1 MKRLLSIFAICLFH
15 LGLFAQDG
23 QEMVTYTSGYYVQ
36 GGETHIAGDT
46 KNIGGYVFDES
57 GSPVEGIVA
66 TLTFGVA
73 GDSDFNEANWNY
85 SVEGFEAYTSGNGVN
100 GRSDGG
106 TVYIIRPNC
115 NGYIDVGVVHNA
127 GKKLYILEDEVAM
140 EGYNGL
146 TADEQYRGLYGFP
159 VKAGSTY
166 KIYATGSKLG
176 FYGFKFLY
184 TPDSSATFEAYN
196 LTVSTNIKNNVYCNP
211 RGTTVQTAGSTI
223 WLDTYSY
230 GTYRFKHWTANGEVV
245 STDQYFSYTMPQKDV
260 NMVAVYE
267 FNPSNP
273 GDPASAENTYKLT
286 LESKPAN
293 AGYFN
298 LPKVSKV
305 EAGSTTWLY
314 AYTNKNGYVF
324 KEWQVDDKKIS
335 SLRELD
341 FVMPEKHITLT
352 AVFEF
357 KPTSPGNPGTNLLVD
372 GELMLDDFMPGEAWS
387 AAYNATDGNFD
398 QVYSAIMIGEIG
410 EWDASTIVGNCQNL
424 TSLDVSRTTGMNYVR
439 GFAFNDNSQLNTVS
453 LPASIASIGDYAFMG
468 CPSLTTIN
476 LHAVTPPTISSWAF
490 TDGSQSI
497 VNQVTVF
504 VPAASL
510 SLYENAEV
518 WKDLISQG
526 LQIRPLGTDV
536 CDLEI
541 NLPEGTDASLYKDM
555 YLEAVNTKSGQCL
568 RYVMTNSI
576 TYTFNSII
584 KNTTWNIYLKN
595 AKGEVLGTIENVEV
609 KNQDVTVTFESL
621 ETPQNVTLTVLAGDT
636 DVTAKTTIA
645 WSDAAG
651 NFLAQGATI
660 KNLLKGNVVQYNVTL
675 SEALAMEYQLPEG
688 GVYTVED
695 GDNAIQ
701 VTLTALPKLAI
712 TGTVI
717 DYNKSTEDNLV
728 ALPGAIV
735 AVSQTINGKFS
746 KTYTAKT
753 DAEGKW
759 SLKEEVYVAPTE
771 ITASKTGYISE
782 TQTFDTLNVTVID
795 TFALRDINGTTINLT
810 LTYQTLNGEQ
820 KDYDDVANV
829 AYTVVNAAT
838 GEALTGL
845 SFQESK
851 IVMQNKLEQGTQLI
865 LTATSKNQKFMPVT
879 VNAIV
884 DSHDKADVTFFIKQ
898 LGGIQATFGQTE
910 NSGACVGI
918 LYDANG
924 QFVKRYEYNGNKLV
938 IDELKDGSYTLVT
951 MANSQLF
958 NTVGQ
963 LSQFGEMGLRNGVD
977 FVRNNVTVKSGEWT
991 VVNITKVPYLDETKL
1006 YYTGVNTSF
1015 SANKSQITA
1024 GQYLTLRGQVDF
1036 KDAYA
1041 GQVSNVELVVNLTD
1055 DCEFVDN
1062 SVMLGKN
1069 LTSYTLNGKQLIVP
1083 IGMSKEQVRF
1093 CVIPTK
1099 EGTYEPSASVSFAIG
1114 SKKVLQPI
1122 GSAQTT
1128 VKGVTIN
1135 VPATIAKPQFTASGT
1150 AIAKSDV
1157 YVYVDDMLMG
1167 KTMVKANGKWSMQ
1180 CELVA
1185 DATDKAEHPVYARVV
1200 TPEKAELLTDTKIV
1214 TLDENAILPQ
1224 EVNMSFYNGWLG
1236 KTVKVDWD
1244 MIEKKVN
1251 PASYMFY
1258 TTTDFTFTI
1267 SFTVN
1272 NSEKVTGVQLIV
1284 YKNNNSYDILNAQFN
1299 EKKQIWVVSQRY
1311 SSWALPTAVKVK
1323 YLIDGQQQTLSEDKD
1338 DEGIEHSN
1346 PILDPSGY
1354 VYEAVSSN
1362 RLQGVTASIYY
1373 KEEKKDMYGESY
1385 WVENLWNAEDYAQV
1399 NPQFTDENGM
1409 YQWDVPNGLW
1419 QVRLEKEG
1427 YLQTKSEWLPVPP
1440 PQLDINLPMTRTSKP
1455 EVTAVKASSEGVEIT
1470 FNMYM
1475 DPATLIPYNFNVTQS
1490 GNPVAGELLLLDEE
1504 EAYKGAAQTYASKV
1518 YFKFAEELP
1527 SGDGLQLIVNKAVKS
1542 YAGISMQ
1549 ADNSQDF
1556 AVELVVNKITVDS
1569 DIDLVNVTYGETRTV
1584 TVGALPNEAA
1594 KGQTVSVQ
1602 SLSELVATVDAETLT
1617 LDENGQADLVISGE
1631 LPGSTKLVFNV
1642 VGTDVRDTLTVN
1654 VKEAEKLVTIAPRA
1668 SRVSGSK
1675 LYNGEKIQLSCE
1687 TEDAVIKYTLDGS
1700 DPAEAGE
1707 SVRTY
1712 KADEPIVITT
1722 DNVTLKAIAE
1732 GKDLK
1737 PSEVAEFNYELKKS
1751 TIGYA
1756 LKGWTWVSHNMEN
1769 AVSTAD
1775 FTDGIAA
1782 NVERIVGKTSEV
1794 INDPNY
1800 GLIGSLTELQPA
1812 VGYKIKVK
1820 ANTDKIIKGNELNA
1834 NENTVSVKAGW
1845 NWIGYPLNQTMT
1857 VNEALE
1863 YFEASVGDEIVGN
1876 DGTAVYDGET
1886 WNGLELMNPGQ
1897 GYLFKTATTADI
1909 QFNTNTV
1916 SVAASRVGK
1925 RNWLI
1930 GSPWSNDKYAY
1941 PNIMPLF
1948 AEFYVDGVKYDDGEF
1963 VVAAFAGD
1971 ECRGVGRWIKGRL
1984 MMNVCGDGGEEITF
1998 KAYNKASEQ
2007 YFTVAENVTF
2017 VSDNCGSWFAPM
2029 KLTLGNETTGMSEVN
2044 KDLFI
2049 SVGNGYITV
2058 NAGGKNINSLT
2069 LTNMGGVMVLS
2080 ASNLGT
2086 GATITTGSLSDGM
2099 YIVTIK
2105 AEGKTYYEKILKGNK

>member
-1 MKRLLSIFAICLFH
+1 
-15 LGLFAQDG
+15 
-23 QEMVTYTSGYYVQ
+23 MVTYTSGYYVQ
-36 GGETHIAGDT
+36 GGEIHTAGDT
-46 KNIGGYVFDES
+46 KDIGGYVFDES
-57 GSPVEGIVA
+57 GSLVEGVVA

-73 GDSDFNEANWNY
+73 GDSDFYEANWNY
-85 SVEGFEAYTSGNGVN
+85 SVEGFEGFTSGNGVN

-115 NGYIDVGVVHNA
+115 NGYINVAVVHNA
-127 GKKLYILEDEVAM
+127 NKKLYILEDEVAM

-146 TADEQYRGLYGFP
+146 TADEQYRGVYGFQ

-166 KIYATGSKLG
+166 KIYASGSKLG
-176 FYGFKFLY
+176 FYGFNFLY
-184 TPDSSATFEAYN
+184 TPDTSSVIEAYN
-196 LTVSTNIKNNVYCNP
+196 LTVSTNVKNNVYCYP
-211 RGTTVQTAGSTI
+211 QGTSMQIAGNTI
-223 WLDTYSY
+223 WMETSSY
-230 GTYRFKHWTANGEVV
+230 GSYRFKHWTANGEIV

-273 GDPASAENTYKLT
+273 GDPASAEQTYKLT

-298 LPKVSKV
+298 LPKVNKL

-314 AYTNKNGYVF
+314 AYTNKSGYVF
-324 KEWQVDDKKIS
+324 KEWQVDGKKIS
-335 SLRELD
+335 SQREFE

-357 KPTSPGNPGTNLLVD
+357 KPTSPGNPGTNSLVD
-372 GELMLDDFMPGEAWS
+372 GELMLDDFMPGDAWS
-387 AAYNATDGNFD
+387 ATYNATGGNFD

-504 VPAASL
+504 IPAASM

-518 WKDLISQG
+518 WKDLIDQG

-536 CDLEI
+536 CNLEI
-541 NLPEGTDASLYKDM
+541 NLPEETDMSLYKDM
-555 YLEAVNTKSGQCL
+555 YLEALNTKSGQSL
-568 RYVMTNSI
+568 RYVITNSI

-584 KNTTWNIYLKN
+584 KNTTWDIYLKN

-621 ETPQNVTLTVLAGDT
+621 EIPQNVTLTVLAGDT
-636 DVTAKTTIA
+636 DVTAQITIA

-660 KNLLKGNVVQYNVTL
+660 KNLLKGNLVQYSVTL

-688 GVYTVED
+688 GSYTVAD
-695 GDNAIQ
+695 SDNSIQ
-701 VTLTALPKLAI
+701 VLLTALPKLAI
-712 TGTVI
+712 TGMVI
-717 DYNKSTEDNLV
+717 DYNKSTENNLV

-735 AVSQTINGKFS
+735 AVSQTINGRYS
-746 KTYTAKT
+746 KTFTAKT

-759 SLKEEVYVAPTE
+759 SLKEDVYVAPTE

-782 TQTFDTLNVTVID
+782 TQIYDTLNVAVID

-810 LTYQTLNGEQ
+810 LIHQTLTGEQ
-820 KDYDDVANV
+820 KGYDDVANV
-829 AYTVVNAAT
+829 AYTVVNAAS
-838 GEALTGL
+838 GEALTDL

-851 IVMQNKLEQGTQLI
+851 IVMQNKLEQGTLLI

-898 LGGIQATFGQTE
+898 LGGIQATYGQTE

-1041 GQVSNVELVVNLTD
+1041 GLVSNVELVVNLTD
-1055 DCEFVDN
+1055 DSEFVDN

-1069 LTSYTLNGKQLIVP
+1069 LTSYTLKGKQLIVP
-1083 IGMSKEQVRF
+1083 IGTSKEQVRF

-1099 EGTYEPSASVSFAIG
+1099 EGIYEPSASVSFAIG
-1114 SKKVLQPI
+1114 KSKKVLQPI

-1135 VPATIAKPQFTASGT
+1135 VPATVAKPQFTASGT
-1150 AIAKSDV
+1150 AIAKSEV

-1167 KTMVKANGKWSMQ
+1167 KTTVKANGKWSMQ

-1185 DATDKAEHPVYARVV
+1185 DATDKNEHPVYARVV
-1200 TPEKAELLTDTKIV
+1200 TPEKAELLTDTKTV
-1214 TLDENAILPQ
+1214 TFDENAILAQ
-1224 EVNMSFYNGWLG
+1224 EVNMSFYNGWLR

-1284 YKNNNSYDILNAQFN
+1284 YKNNNSYDILNAQYN
-1299 EKKQIWVVSQRY
+1299 EKKQIWVASQRY

-1323 YLIDGQQQTLSEDKD
+1323 YLIDGQLQIVSEDKD

-1440 PQLDINLPMTRTSKP
+1440 PQLDINLPMMRTSKP
-1455 EVTAVKASSEGVEIT
+1455 EVQKVKASSEGVEIT

-1475 DPATLIPYNFNVTQS
+1475 DPATLIPYNFNVAQN
-1490 GNPVAGELLLLDEE
+1490 GKDVDGQIQLLDEE
-1504 EAYKGAAQTYASKV
+1504 EAYQGAAQTYASKV
-1518 YFKFAEELP
+1518 FFKFDEELP

-1542 YAGISMQ
+1542 YAGISMKE
-1549 ADNSQDF
+1549 DNSQDF
-1556 AVELVVNKITVDS
+1556 AVELVVNKIKFDS
-1569 DIDLVNVTYGETRTV
+1569 NIDLVNVTYGGTRTV
-1584 TVGALPNEAA
+1584 TVGALPNGAA
-1594 KGQTVSVQ
+1594 KGEEISVE
-1602 SLSELVATVDAETLT
+1602 SLSELVATVNADTLT
-1617 LDENGQADLVISGE
+1617 LDEKGQADLVITGE

-1654 VKEAEKLVTIAPRA
+1654 VMEAEKLVTIAPRA

-1675 LYNGEKIQLSCE
+1675 LYNGEKILLSCE
-1687 TEDAVIKYTLDGS
+1687 TEDAVIKYTVDGS
-1700 DPAEAGE
+1700 DPTGEGENVLTYKGE
-1707 SVRTY
+1707 SI
-1712 KADEPIVITT
+1712 AITT
-1722 DNVTLKAIAE
+1722 DNVTLKAFAE

-1737 PSEVAEFNYELKKS
+1737 PSEVVEFHYELKKS

-1769 AVSTAD
+1769 AESIAH
-1775 FTDGIAA
+1775 FTEGIAE
-1782 NVERIVGKTSEV
+1782 NVERIVGQTSEV
-1794 INDPNY
+1794 INDPSY

-1845 NWIGYPLNQTMT
+1845 NWIGYPLNQVMT
-1857 VNEALE
+1857 VDEALE

-1876 DGTAVYDGET
+1876 DGTAVYDGT
-1886 WNGLELMNPGQ
+1886 SWNGLELMKPGQ
-1897 GYLFKTATTADI
+1897 GYHFYTATDADI

-1916 SVAASRVGK
+1916 SVAASRAGK

-1930 GSPWSNDKYAY
+1930 GSPWTNDKYAY

-1948 AEFYVDGVKYDDGEF
+1948 AEFYVDGVKSDDGEF

-1998 KAYNKASEQ
+1998 KAYHKDSEQ
-2007 YFTVAENVTF
+2007 YFTVVEHVTF
-2017 VSDNCGSWFAPM
+2017 VSDNCGSWFVPT
-2029 KLTLGNETTGMSEVN
+2029 KLTLGNETTGVSEVN
-2044 KDLFI
+2044 KNLFI

-2058 NAGGKNINSLT
+2058 NAGGKNISSLMI
-2069 LTNMGGVMVLS
+2069 TNMGGVTVLS
-2080 ASNLGT
+2080 ASDLGT

>member
-1 MKRLLSIFAICLFH
+1 M
-15 LGLFAQDG
+15 
-23 QEMVTYTSGYYVQ
+23 Q
-36 GGETHIAGDT
+36 GGETHTAGET
-46 KNIGGYVFDES
+46 KDIGGYVLDES
-57 GSPVEGIVA
+57 GSVIDGTVA
-66 TLTFGVA
+66 TLTFGVEGGA
-73 GDSDFNEANWNY
+73 DFYEANWDY
-85 SVEGFEAYTSGNGVN
+85 SINNFSNFSAYVPGNGEN
-100 GRSDGG
+100 GSSDGG

-115 NGYIDVGVVHNA
+115 NGFINVGVVLNA
-127 GKKLYILEDEVAM
+127 GKALYILEDEVAM

-146 TADEQYRGLYGFP
+146 TVETQYRGLYGFQ

-166 KIYATGSKLG
+166 KIYANGSKLG
-176 FYGFKFLY
+176 FYGFSFLY
-184 TPDSSATFEAYN
+184 TPDSSLVFEIYN
-196 LTVSTNIKNNVYCNP
+196 LTVSTNLKNNVYYYP
-211 RGTTVQTAGSTI
+211 RGTTPQVAGSNV
-223 WLDTYSY
+223 WMEAYSY
-230 GTYRFKHWTANGEVV
+230 NSYRFKHWIADGEIV

-260 NMVAVYE
+260 NMLAVFE

-273 GDPASAENTYKLT
+273 GDPESAENSYNLT
-286 LESKPAN
+286 LECQPAKV
-293 AGYFN
+293 GEFN
-298 LPKVSKV
+298 LSNKSKV
-305 EAGSTTWLY
+305 AAGTTKWIY
-314 AYTNKNGYVF
+314 AYNRREGYVF
-324 KEWQVDDKKIS
+324 KEWQIDGKKIS
-335 SLRELD
+335 SDRELE
-341 FVMPEKHITLT
+341 FVMPEQNVTLT

-357 KPTSPGNPGTNLLVD
+357 NPTNPGNPGTNSFVD
-372 GELMLDDFMPGEAWS
+372 GELMLDDFMPGDAYD
-387 AAYNATDGNFD
+387 AAYRATKGNYD
-398 QVYSAIMIGEIG
+398 EVYSAIMIGEVS
-410 EWDASTIVGNCQNL
+410 EWDANNIVGNCQNL
-424 TSLDVSRTTGMNYVR
+424 TSIDLSRTTGMNIVR
-439 GFAFNDNSQLNTVS
+439 EFAFNGNAQLNTIS
-453 LPASIASIGDYAFMG
+453 LPANVTYIDSYAFFN

-476 LHAVTPPTISSWAF
+476 LHAVTPPAISSWLF
-490 TDGSQSI
+490 GEYTPSMI
-497 VNQVTVF
+497 NQVTFF

-510 SLYENAEV
+510 SLYENAEG

-526 LQIRPLGTDV
+526 LQVMPLNTDVFDLEVNLPSGTDV
-536 CDLEI
+536 
-541 NLPEGTDASLYKDM
+541 SLYKDM
-555 YLEAVNTKSGQCL
+555 YLEAVNTKSGQTL
-568 RYVMTNSI
+568 RYVITNSI
-576 TYTFNSII
+576 IYTFNSVI
-584 KNTTWNIYLKN
+584 KNTTWDIYLKN
-595 AKGEVLGTIENVEV
+595 AKGEALGAIKNVEV
-609 KNQDVTVTFESL
+609 KNQDVSVTFESL
-621 ETPQNVTLTVLAGDT
+621 KTPQNVTLTVKAGET
-636 DVTAKTTIA
+636 DVTANTTIA
-645 WSDAAG
+645 WSDVAG

-660 KNLLKGNVVQYNVTL
+660 KNLLEGEVVQYSVTL
-675 SEALAMEYQLPEG
+675 SENLAMQYQLPEG
-688 GVYTVED
+688 GSYTVED
-695 GDNAIQ
+695 GDNIIE
-701 VTLTALPKLAI
+701 VTLEALPKMAI
-712 TGTVI
+712 TGTVY
-717 DYNKSTEDNLV
+717 DYNKSTEEKMEPL
-728 ALPGAIV
+728 AGAII

-746 KTYTAKT
+746 KTFAAKT

-759 SLKEEVYVAPTE
+759 SLKEDAYVAPTE

-782 TQTFDTLNVTVID
+782 TKTFETLSAAVID
-795 TFALRDINGTTINLT
+795 PFALRDINGTTINLT

-851 IVMQNKLEQGTQLI
+851 IVMQEKLEQGTQLI
-865 LTATSKNQKFMPVT
+865 LTATSKNQKFLPVT
-879 VNAIV
+879 VNALV

-898 LGGIQATFGQTE
+898 LGGIQATYGQTE

-924 QFVKRYEYNGNKLV
+924 QFVKRYEYNDTKLV
-938 IDELKDGSYTLVT
+938 IDELKDGSYILVT

-963 LSQFGEMGLRNGVD
+963 LSQFAEMGLRNGVD

-991 VVNITKVPYLDETKL
+991 VVNIAKVPYLDETKL
-1006 YYTGVNTSF
+1006 YYTGENTSF
-1015 SANKSQITA
+1015 SANKSQVTA

-1036 KDAYA
+1036 KEAYA
-1041 GQVSNVELVVNLTD
+1041 GMVSNVELIFNLTD

-1083 IGMSKEQVRF
+1083 IGTSTEQVRF

-1114 SKKVLQPI
+1114 EKKVLQPI

-1135 VPATIAKPQFTASGT
+1135 VPATVALPQFAASGT

-1157 YVYVDDMLMG
+1157 YVYVDEMLMG
-1167 KTMVKANGKWSMQ
+1167 KTTVKANGKWSMQ

-1185 DATDKAEHPVYARVV
+1185 DATDKNEHPVYARVV
-1200 TPEKAELLTDTKIV
+1200 TPEKAELLTDTKTV
-1214 TLDENAILPQ
+1214 TFDADANLPL
-1224 EVNMSFYNGWLG
+1224 EVKMSFYNGWLG

-1267 SFTVN
+1267 SFTKDPGN
-1272 NSEKVTGVQLIV
+1272 VTGVQLIV
-1284 YKNNNSYDILNAQFN
+1284 YKNNNSYDILNAQYN

-1323 YLIDGQQQTLSEDKD
+1323 YLIDDQQQTVSEDKD

-1346 PILDPSGY
+1346 PILDPSGF

-1385 WVENLWNAEDYAQV
+1385 WVESLWNAEEYAQV

-1455 EVTAVKASSEGVEIT
+1455 EVASVKASNEGVEIT

-1475 DPATLIPYNFNVTQS
+1475 DPATLVADNFSVTQN
-1490 GNPVAGELLLLDEE
+1490 GNPVEGELQLLNEE
-1504 EAYKGAAQTYASKV
+1504 EAYQGAAQTYASKV
-1518 YFKFAEELP
+1518 YFKFNEEL
-1527 SGDGLQLIVNKAVKS
+1527 SSSDGLHLIVNKAVKS

-1549 ADNSQDF
+1549 VDESQDF
-1556 AVELVVNKITVDS
+1556 DVELLVRRISVDS
-1569 DIDLVNVTYGETRTV
+1569 EIDLVNVTYGAQRTV
-1584 TVGALPNEAA
+1584 TVAGLPNEAA
-1594 KGQTVSVQ
+1594 KGQKVSVE
-1602 SLSELVATVDAETLT
+1602 SLSELVATTDVDDVLT
-1617 LDENGQADLVISGE
+1617 LDENGQADLTINGE
-1631 LPGSTKLVFNV
+1631 LLGSTKLVFNV

-1675 LYNGEKIQLSCE
+1675 LYNGEKIQLSSE
-1687 TEDAVIKYTLDGS
+1687 TENAVIKYTVDGS
-1700 DPAEAGE
+1700 DPTEASE
-1707 SVRTY
+1707 SVLTY
-1712 KADEPIVITT
+1712 KAGEPIVVTE
-1722 DNVTLKAIAE
+1722 NVTLKAFAE

-1737 PSEVAEFNYELKKS
+1737 PSEVAVFNYELKKS
-1751 TIGYA
+1751 TIGYSFTDW
-1756 LKGWTWVSHNMEN
+1756 KWISHNIEN

-1775 FTDGIAA
+1775 FTDGIVA
-1782 NVERIVGKTSEV
+1782 NVERIVGQTSEV
-1794 INDPNY
+1794 INDPKY

-1812 VGYKIKVK
+1812 VGYKVKVK
-1820 ANTDKIIKGNELNA
+1820 ANTDKTLKGNELNA

-1845 NWIGYPLNQTMT
+1845 NWIGYPLNQVMT

-1863 YFEASVGDEIVGN
+1863 YFEASVNDEIVGN
-1876 DGTAVYDGET
+1876 DGTAVYDGT
-1886 WNGLELMNPGQ
+1886 SWNGTLQGMKPGQ
-1897 GYLFKTATTADI
+1897 GYHFYTAADANI

-1916 SVAASRVGK
+1916 SDAVNHIGK
-1925 RNWLI
+1925 RNLFI
-1930 GSPWSNDKYAY
+1930 GSPWTNNKYAY
-1941 PNIMPLF
+1941 PNVMPLF
-1948 AEFYVDGVKYDDGEF
+1948 AEFYVDGVKCDDGEF

-1971 ECRGVGRWIKGRL
+1971 ECRGVGQWIKGRL
-1984 MMNVCGDGGEEITF
+1984 MMNICGDGGENITF
-1998 KAYNKASEQ
+1998 KAYSKDSEK
-2007 YFTVAENVTF
+2007 YFTVAEHVTF
-2017 VSDNCGSWFAPM
+2017 VSDNCGSWFVPM
-2029 KLTLGNETTGMSEVN
+2029 KLTLGNETTGLSEVN
-2044 KDLFI
+2044 KDLLI
-2049 SVGNGYITV
+2049 SIGSSYITV
-2058 NAGGKNINSLT
+2058 NAGGKNISSLT
-2069 LTNMGGVMVLS
+2069 LTNMGGVTVLS
-2080 ASNLGT
+2080 ASDLGT

>member
-1 MKRLLSIFAICLFH
+1 
-15 LGLFAQDG
+15 
-23 QEMVTYTSGYYVQ
+23 MVTYTSGYYVQ

-57 GSPVEGIVA
+57 GSLIDGTVA

-73 GDSDFNEANWNY
+73 CDNDFYEANWDN
-85 SVEGFEAYTSGNGVN
+85 SVNGFEAYVPGNGVN

-106 TVYIIRPNC
+106 TVYIIRPNY
-115 NGYIDVGVVHNA
+115 NGYINVGVVQNA
-127 GKKLYILEDEVAM
+127 NKMLYVLEDEVAM

-146 TADEQYRGLYGFP
+146 TVDEQYRGLYGFP

-166 KIYATGSKLG
+166 KIYASGSKLG
-176 FYGFKFLY
+176 FYGFNFLY

-196 LTVSTNIKNNVYCNP
+196 LTVSTNAKNNVYYYP
-211 RGTTVQTAGSTI
+211 QGTSQQIAGNNVM
-223 WLDTYSY
+223 LETYSWNN
-230 GTYRFKHWTANGEVV
+230 YRFKYWTANGEIV

-267 FNPSNP
+267 FNPANP
-273 GDPASAENTYKLT
+273 GDPASAENSYKLT
-286 LESKPAN
+286 LESQPAR
-293 AGYFN
+293 AGYFDQ
-298 LPKVSKV
+298 PKVSKK
-305 EAGSTTWLY
+305 EAGKPTWIY
-314 AYTNKNGYVF
+314 PYSNKIGYVF
-324 KEWQVDDKKIS
+324 KEWQIDGKRIS
-335 SLRELD
+335 TQRELE
-341 FVMPEKHITLT
+341 FVMPERNVTLT

-357 KPTSPGNPGTNLLVD
+357 KPTSPGNPGTNLFVD
-372 GELMLDDFMPGEAWS
+372 GELMLDDFTPGDVWS
-387 AAYNATDGNFD
+387 AAYKATSDNLG
-398 QVYSAIMIGEIG
+398 QVISAILIGEVG
-410 EWDASTIVGNCQNL
+410 EWDASSIVANCPNL
-424 TSLDVSRTTGMNYVR
+424 TSLDVSRTTGMKVVR
-439 GFAFNDNSQLNTVS
+439 EYAFSGYTQLNTIS
-453 LPASIASIGDYAFMG
+453 LPASIGAIGDNAFNG
-468 CPSLTTIN
+468 CSSLTAIN
-476 LHAVTPPTISSWAF
+476 LHAVTPPDISSLAF
-490 TDGSQSI
+490 GDDSQSI
-497 VNQVTVF
+497 VKQVTVF

-518 WKDLISQG
+518 WKDLIGQG

-536 CDLEI
+536 RDLQI

-555 YLEAVNTKSGQCL
+555 YLEAVNTKSGQSL
-568 RYVMTNSI
+568 RYVMTNSL

-609 KNQDVTVTFESL
+609 KNENVSKTFESL
-621 ETPQNVTLTVLAGDT
+621 ETPQNVTLTVFAGDT
-636 DVTAKTTIA
+636 DVTGQTTIT

-651 NFLAQGATI
+651 NFLAQGETI
-660 KNLLKGNVVQYNVTL
+660 KNLLKGNVVQYSVTL
-675 SEALAMEYQLPEG
+675 SEDLAMQYQLPEG
-688 GVYTVED
+688 GSHKVED
-695 GDNAIQ
+695 GDIQ
-701 VTLTALPKLAI
+701 VTLKALPKLAI

-735 AVSQTINGKFS
+735 AVSQTINGKYS

-759 SLKEEVYVAPTE
+759 SLKEDVYVAPTE
-771 ITASKTGYISE
+771 ITASKVGYISE
-782 TQTFDTLNVTVID
+782 TKTFETLSEQVID
-795 TFALRDINGTTINLT
+795 NFALRDINGTTINLT

-829 AYTVVNAAT
+829 TYTVVKATT
-838 GEALTGL
+838 GEMLTDL

-851 IVMQNKLEQGTQLI
+851 IVMQDKLEHGTLLI

-884 DSHDKADVTFFIKQ
+884 DNHDKANVTFFIKQ
-898 LGGIQATFGQTE
+898 LGGIQATYGQTE

-924 QFVKRYEYNGNKLV
+924 QFVKCYEYNGNNLV
-938 IDELKDGSYTLVT
+938 IDELKDGNYTLVT

-963 LSQFGEMGLRNGVD
+963 LSQFAESGLRNGVD
-977 FVRNNVTVKSGEWT
+977 YVRNNVTVKSGDWT
-991 VVNITKVPYLDETKL
+991 VVNIAKVPYLDETKL
-1006 YYTGVNTSF
+1006 YYTSVNTSF
-1015 SANKSQITA
+1015 SANKSQVTA

-1041 GQVSNVELVVNLTD
+1041 GKVSNVELIVNLTD

-1083 IGMSKEQVRF
+1083 IGTSKEQVRF

-1099 EGTYEPSASVSFAIG
+1099 EGTYEPSASVCFNIG
-1114 SKKVLQPI
+1114 GKKVLQPI

-1135 VPATIAKPQFTASGT
+1135 VPATIATPQFTASGT

-1167 KTMVKANGKWSMQ
+1167 KTTVKANGKWSMQ
-1180 CELVA
+1180 CTLVD

-1200 TPEKAELLTDTKIV
+1200 TPEKAELLTDTKTV
-1214 TLDENAILPQ
+1214 TLDENAILAKG
-1224 EVNMSFYNGWLG
+1224 VNMSFYNGWLG

-1267 SFTVN
+1267 SFTRN
-1272 NSEKVTGVQLIV
+1272 PEEVTGVQLIV
-1284 YKNNNSYDILNAQFN
+1284 YKNNNSYDILDAQYN
-1299 EKKQIWVVSQRY
+1299 VKKQIWVVSQRY

-1323 YLIDGQQQTLSEDKD
+1323 YLINGQQQTLSEDKD

-1455 EVTAVKASSEGVEIT
+1455 EVQNVKASSEGVEIT

-1475 DPATLIPYNFNVTQS
+1475 DPETLIPYNFNVTQN
-1490 GNPVAGELLLLDEE
+1490 GNTVEGEIQLLNEE
-1504 EAYKGAAQTYASKV
+1504 EAYKGASQTYASKV
-1518 YFKFAEELP
+1518 FFKFNEELP
-1527 SGDGLQLIVNKAVKS
+1527 SGDGLQLTVKKAVKS

-1549 ADNSQDF
+1549 DDKSQDF
-1556 AVELVVNKITVDS
+1556 AVELVVRRIIVDS
-1569 DIDLVNVTYGETRTV
+1569 DIDLVNVTYGETRTI
-1584 TVGALPNEAA
+1584 TVAGWPNEAA
-1594 KGQTVSVQ
+1594 KGQKISVE
-1602 SLSELVATVDAETLT
+1602 SLSELVATTDLPVLT
-1617 LDENGQADLVISGE
+1617 LDENGQAELVITGE
-1631 LPGSTKLVFNV
+1631 LPGSTKLAFNV

-1654 VKEAEKLVTIAPRA
+1654 VKEAEKLFTIAPRA

-1712 KADEPIVITT
+1712 KTDEPIVITS

-1751 TIGYA
+1751 TIGYNFT
-1756 LKGWTWVSHNMEN
+1756 GWKWISHNWEN
-1769 AVSTAD
+1769 AVSIAD

-1782 NVERIVGKTSEV
+1782 NVERIVSQTSEV
-1794 INDPNY
+1794 INDPAL
-1800 GLIGSLTELQPA
+1800 GLVGGLTELQPA

-1820 ANTDKIIKGNELNA
+1820 ADTDQTLNGYELNA

-1845 NWIGYPLNQTMT
+1845 NWIGYPLNQVMT

-1863 YFEASVGDEIVGN
+1863 YFEASIGDEIVGN

-1886 WNGLELMNPGQ
+1886 WNGDLQGLKPGQ
-1897 GYLFKTATTADI
+1897 GYHFHTATAADI
-1909 QFNTNTV
+1909 QFNTNIV
-1916 SVAASRVGK
+1916 SNAVNHIGK
-1925 RNWLI
+1925 RNLFI
-1930 GSPWSNDKYAY
+1930 GSPWTNDKYAY

-1948 AEFYVDGVKYDDGEF
+1948 AEFYVDGVKSDDGEF

-1971 ECRGVGRWIKGRL
+1971 ECRGVGQWIKGRL
-1984 MMNVCGDGGEEITF
+1984 MMNVCGDGGEDITF
-1998 KAYNKASEQ
+1998 MAYNKDSEQ
-2007 YFTVAENVTF
+2007 YFTVAEHVTF
-2017 VSDNCGSWFAPM
+2017 VSDNCGTWFAPT

-2049 SVGNGYITV
+2049 SIGSGYITV
-2058 NAGGKNINSLT
+2058 NTGGKNISSLT
-2069 LTNMGGVMVLS
+2069 LTNMGGVTVLDVS
-2080 ASNLGT
+2080 DLGT

-2099 YIVTIK
+2099 YIVTVK

>member
-1 MKRLLSIFAICLFH
+1 M
-15 LGLFAQDG
+15 
-23 QEMVTYTSGYYVQ
+23 Q
-36 GGETHIAGDT
+36 GGEIHTAGDT
-46 KNIGGYVFDES
+46 KDIGGYVFDES
-57 GSPVEGIVA
+57 GSPVEGVVA

-73 GDSDFNEANWNY
+73 GDSDFYEANWNY

-106 TVYIIRPNC
+106 TVYIIRPNY
-115 NGYIDVGVVHNA
+115 NGYINVAVVHNA
-127 GKKLYILEDEVAM
+127 NKKLYILEDEVAM
-140 EGYNGL
+140 DGYNGL
-146 TADEQYRGLYGFP
+146 TVDEQYRGVYGFQ

-166 KIYATGSKLG
+166 KIYASGSKLG
-176 FYGFKFLY
+176 FYGFNFLY
-184 TPDSSATFEAYN
+184 TPNASAVIEAYN
-196 LTVSTNIKNNVYCNP
+196 LTVSTNIKNNVYCYP
-211 RGTTVQTAGSTI
+211 RGTTVQTAGNTI
-223 WLDTYSY
+223 WLETSSY
-230 GTYRFKHWTANGEVV
+230 GSYRFMHWTANGEIV
-245 STDQYFSYTMPQKDV
+245 STDQYFGYTMPQKDV
-260 NMVAVYE
+260 NMVAVYA

-273 GDPASAENTYKLT
+273 GDPASAEHIYKLT
-286 LESKPAN
+286 LESQPAN

-298 LPKVSKV
+298 LPKVSKL

-314 AYTNKNGYVF
+314 AYTNKSGYVF
-324 KEWQVDDKKIS
+324 KEWQVDGKKIS
-335 SLRELD
+335 SQREFE
-341 FVMPEKHITLT
+341 FVMPEKHTTLT

-357 KPTSPGNPGTNLLVD
+357 KPTSPGNPGTNSLVD
-372 GELMLDDFMPGEAWS
+372 GELMLDDFTPGEAWS
-387 AAYNATDGNFD
+387 AAYNATGGNFD

-424 TSLDVSRTTGMNYVR
+424 TSLDVSRTTGMNFVR

-504 VPAASL
+504 VPAASM

-541 NLPEGTDASLYKDM
+541 NLPAGTDASLYKDM
-555 YLEAVNTKSGQCL
+555 YLEAVNTKSGQSL
-568 RYVMTNSI
+568 RYVITNSI

-584 KNTTWNIYLKN
+584 KNTTWDIFLKN

-621 ETPQNVTLTVLAGDT
+621 EIPQNVTLTVLAGDT
-636 DVTAKTTIA
+636 DVTAKTTIT
-645 WSDAAG
+645 WSDTAG

-675 SEALAMEYQLPEG
+675 SEALAMDYQLPEG

-695 GDNAIQ
+695 GGNTIQ

-712 TGTVI
+712 TGMVI

-753 DAEGKW
+753 DADGKW

-782 TQTFDTLNVTVID
+782 TQTFDTLNVAVVD

-810 LTYQTLNGEQ
+810 LIYQTLAGEQ
-820 KDYDDVANV
+820 KGYDDVANV
-829 AYTVVNAAT
+829 TYTVVNAVT
-838 GEALTGL
+838 GEALTDL

-851 IVMQNKLEQGTQLI
+851 IVMQNKLEQSTQLI

-924 QFVKRYEYNGNKLV
+924 QFVKRYDYNGNKLL

-1036 KDAYA
+1036 KEVYA
-1041 GQVSNVELVVNLTD
+1041 GLVSNVELVVNLTD

-1069 LTSYTLNGKQLIVP
+1069 LASYTLNGKQLIVP
-1083 IGMSKEQVRF
+1083 IGTSKEQVRF

-1099 EGTYEPSASVSFAIG
+1099 EGTYEPSASVSFTIG

-1135 VPATIAKPQFTASGT
+1135 VPATVAKPQFTASGT
-1150 AIAKSDV
+1150 AIAKSEV

-1167 KTMVKANGKWSMQ
+1167 KTTVKANGKWSMQ

-1185 DATDKAEHPVYARVV
+1185 DVTDKNEHPVYARVV

-1214 TLDENAILPQ
+1214 TLDENAILAQ
-1224 EVNMSFYNGWLG
+1224 EVNMSFYNGWLR

-1284 YKNNNSYDILNAQFN
+1284 YKNNNSYDILNAQYN

-1323 YLIDGQQQTLSEDKD
+1323 YLIDGQLQTLTEDKD

-1440 PQLDINLPMTRTSKP
+1440 PQLDINLPMTRTAKP
-1455 EVTAVKASSEGVEIT
+1455 EVTGVKASSEGVEIT

-1475 DPATLIPYNFNVTQS
+1475 DPATLIPYNFNVTRS
-1490 GNPVAGELLLLDEE
+1490 GNAIAGQILLLDEE
-1504 EAYKGAAQTYASKV
+1504 EAYQGALQTYASKV
-1518 YFKFAEELP
+1518 FFKFDEELP
-1527 SGDGLQLIVNKAVKS
+1527 SGDELKLFVNKAVKS

-1549 ADNSQDF
+1549 DDKYQDF
-1556 AVELVVNKITVDS
+1556 DVELVVDSIKVDN
-1569 DIDLVNVTYGETRTV
+1569 DIDLVNVTYGGTRTV
-1584 TVGALPNEAA
+1584 TVGIDIPVKNQ
-1594 KGQTVSVQ
+1594 KVSVE
-1602 SLSELVATVDAETLT
+1602 SLSELVATVNADTLT
-1617 LDENGQADLVISGE
+1617 LDEKGQADLIITGE

-1654 VKEAEKLVTIAPRA
+1654 VMEAEKLVTIAPRA

-1687 TEDAVIKYTLDGS
+1687 TEDAVIKYTVDGS
-1700 DPAEAGE
+1700 DPAEAGD

-1722 DNVTLKAIAE
+1722 DNVTLKAFAE

-1756 LKGWTWVSHNMEN
+1756 LKDWTWVSHNMEN

-1794 INDPNY
+1794 INDPSY

-1845 NWIGYPLNQTMT
+1845 NWIGYPLNQAMT
-1857 VNEALE
+1857 IAEALA
-1863 YFEASVGDEIVGN
+1863 YFDASEEDMIVSLDADAYAWFDGN
-1876 DGTAVYDGET
+1876 QWKCSKEDFGFEPGKGYMFKSATAA
-1886 WNGLELMNPGQ
+1886 N
-1897 GYLFKTATTADI
+1897 I
-1909 QFNTNTV
+1909 QFNTNT
-1916 SVAASRVGK
+1916 SSTAASRVGR

-1930 GSPWSNDKYAY
+1930 GSPWAFNKHAY
-1941 PNIMPLF
+1941 PNVMPVT
-1948 AEFYVDGVKYDDGEF
+1948 AEFFIDGVKCEDGQF
-1963 VVAAFAGD
+1963 TVAAFAGD
-1971 ECRGVGRWIKGRL
+1971 ECRGVGQWHDGRL
-1984 MMNVCGDGGEEITF
+1984 MLNVHGDGGEKVTFMAYDKTTEQYYLVDESLTF
-1998 KAYNKASEQ
+1998 KADNEG
-2007 YFTVAENVTF
+2007 TWF
-2017 VSDNCGSWFAPM
+2017 VPM

-2049 SVGNGYITV
+2049 SVGSGYITV
-2058 NAGGKNINSLT
+2058 NAGGKNISSLT
-2069 LTNMGGVMVLS
+2069 LTNMGGVTVLS
-2080 ASNLGT
+2080 ASDLGT

-2099 YIVTIK
+2099 YIATIK

>member
-1 MKRLLSIFAICLFH
+1 M
-15 LGLFAQDG
+15 
-23 QEMVTYTSGYYVQ
+23 Q
-36 GGETHIAGDT
+36 GGETHTAGDT
-46 KNIGGYVFDES
+46 KDIVGYVFDES
-57 GSPVEGIVA
+57 GSTVDGIVA

-73 GDSDFNEANWNY
+73 GDNNFNEASWNY
-85 SVEGFEAYTSGNGVN
+85 SVNGFEAYTSGNGVN

-106 TVYIIRPNC
+106 TVYIIRPNY
-115 NGYIDVGVVHNA
+115 NGYINVAVVHNA
-127 GKKLYILEDEVAM
+127 NKMLYVLEDEVAM

-146 TADEQYRGLYGFP
+146 TVGEQYRGLYGFP

-166 KIYATGSKLG
+166 KIYASGSKLG
-176 FYGFKFLY
+176 FYGFNFLY

-335 SLRELD
+335 SLRELE

-424 TSLDVSRTTGMNYVR
+424 TSLDVSRTTGMNVVR
-439 GFAFNDNSQLNTVS
+439 EYAFNGNGNTQLNTIS
-453 LPASIASIGDYAFMG
+453 LPASITSIEGYAFIG
-468 CPSLTTIN
+468 CPNLTSIN
-476 LHAVTPPTISSWAF
+476 LHAVTPPTISSRAF

-504 VPAASL
+504 VPAASM

-518 WKDLISQG
+518 WKDLIQQEL

-536 CDLEI
+536 CDMEI
-541 NLPEGTDASLYKDM
+541 NLPKGTDASLYKDM

-568 RYVMTNSI
+568 RYVMTNSL

-609 KNQDVTVTFESL
+609 KNENVSKTFESL

-753 DAEGKW
+753 DADGKW

-782 TQTFDTLNVTVID
+782 TQTFDTLNVAVID

-1036 KDAYA
+1036 KDVYA

-1135 VPATIAKPQFTASGT
+1135 VPATIAKPQFMASGT

-1427 YLQTKSEWLPVPP
+1427 YLKTNSEWLPVPP
-1440 PQLDINLPMTRTSKP
+1440 PQLDINLPMVQMKQP
-1455 EVTAVKASSEGVEIT
+1455 KVINFNASADSAYIYIE
-1470 FNMYM
+1470 FDKYM
-1475 DPATLIPYNFNVTQS
+1475 DPATLTTENITVTRD
-1490 GNPVAGELLLLDEE
+1490 GVPAEGTIVLLNEE
-1504 EAYKGAAQTYASKV
+1504 EEYKDAVKTYASKV
-1518 YFKFAEELP
+1518 RFQLPEDKKLLGTEEIL
-1527 SGDGLQLIVNKAVKS
+1527 LTVNKAVES
-1542 YAGISMQ
+1542 YAGVPMQ
-1549 ADNSQDF
+1549 EDFTQDF
-1556 AVELVVNKITVDS
+1556 KPLPVIREVVVNDLINIMQGTNRTITVA
-1569 DIDLVNVTYGETRTV
+1569 VNDV
-1584 TVGALPNEAA
+1584 EAA
-1594 KGQTVSVQ
+1594 KDTVLIVESQ
-1602 SLSELVATVDAETLT
+1602 STMIAKANVSEVR
-1617 LDENGQADLVISGE
+1617 LDEEGHAKLTITGV
-1631 LPGSTKLVFNV
+1631 LPGSTVIIFRV
-1642 VGTDVRDTLTVN
+1642 EGTDVEGQMTVN
-1654 VKEAEKLVTIAPRA
+1654 VKEEPIQATSAPRA
-1668 SRVSGSK
+1668 SRVTGSK
-1675 LYNGEKIQLSCE
+1675 LYRGAKIQLSSD
-1687 TEDAVIKYTLDGS
+1687 TEDAVIKYTLNGTS
-1700 DPAEAGE
+1700 PAEAGE
-1707 SVRTY
+1707 DVLIY
-1712 KADEPIVITT
+1712 KDGEPIVIND
-1722 DNVTLKAIAE
+1722 DNIVIKAIAE
-1732 GKDLK
+1732 GKALD
-1737 PSEVAEFNYELKKS
+1737 PSEEKVFSYELKRS
-1751 TIGYA
+1751 TIHYQ
-1756 LKGWTWVSHNMEN
+1756 LPVGWTWISHNMEKPV
-1769 AVSTAD
+1769 ATSVFA
-1775 FTDGIAA
+1775 GK
-1782 NVERIVGKTSEV
+1782 VKRIVGQTDEIILDSQ
-1794 INDPNY
+1794 Y
-1800 GLIGSLTELQPA
+1800 GFIGGLTELKPA
-1812 VGYKIKVK
+1812 VGYKVQTNEVGG
-1820 ANTDKIIKGNELNA
+1820 NTIEDFEFNA
-1834 NENTVSVKAGW
+1834 NDHTLDIHVGW

-1857 VNEALE
+1857 IAEALA
-1863 YFEASVGDEIVGN
+1863 YFDASENDMIVSLDADAYAWFDGN
-1876 DGTAVYDGET
+1876 QWKCSKEDFGFEPGKGYMFKSATAA
-1886 WNGLELMNPGQ
+1886 N
-1897 GYLFKTATTADI
+1897 I
-1909 QFNTNTV
+1909 QFNTNT
-1916 SVAASRVGK
+1916 SSTAASRVGR

-1930 GSPWSNDKYAY
+1930 GSPWAFNKHAY
-1941 PNIMPLF
+1941 PNVMPVT
-1948 AEFYVDGVKYDDGEF
+1948 AEFFIDGVKCEDGQF
-1963 VVAAFAGD
+1963 TVAAFAGD
-1971 ECRGVGRWIKGRL
+1971 ECRGVGQWRDGRL
-1984 MMNVCGDGGEEITF
+1984 MLNVHGDGGEKVTFMAYDKTTEQYYLVDESLTF
-1998 KAYNKASEQ
+1998 KADNEG
-2007 YFTVAENVTF
+2007 TWF
-2017 VSDNCGSWFAPM
+2017 VPM

-2049 SVGNGYITV
+2049 SVGSGYITV
-2058 NAGGKNINSLT
+2058 NAGGKNISSLT
-2069 LTNMGGVMVLS
+2069 LTNMGGVTVLS
-2080 ASNLGT
+2080 ASDLGT

-2099 YIVTIK
+2099 YIATIK